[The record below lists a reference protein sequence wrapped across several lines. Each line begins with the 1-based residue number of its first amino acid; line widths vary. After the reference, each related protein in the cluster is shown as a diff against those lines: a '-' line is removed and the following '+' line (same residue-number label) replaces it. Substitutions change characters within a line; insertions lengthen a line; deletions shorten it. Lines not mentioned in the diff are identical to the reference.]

1 MPDNE
6 IVEEKNVEVSAEEQ
20 QILSKL
26 FEYTEPVMLPYREDY
41 ERIIKECY
49 NFKELK
55 QWETDDMQAL
65 AKIDVPTIAADRI
78 GRSIDTIKGIRNNTN
93 SKKKIVKREM
103 GDDRVAEIIDKVADY
118 DDYNSNFAQPKD
130 DAFDSMIDVGIGI
143 RKIGFD
149 VTASGGEGEIFA
161 EFCETEDVG
170 YSRCKKKTLEDITW
184 GWHRTMMDWED
195 AMIINP
201 KKAPMIK
208 GMKAMLESRWEKIK
222 AGHSTGTL
230 LNKDYQGVIGVKSD
244 DKYEYKDQV
253 YIYDF
258 WQKKVVPYRKIV
270 RIEFQEQLIDGVPMQ
285 MPVPKFEKA
294 PIDYEVG
301 ENEQDMGVATDVVW
315 HQYVVASGQGKK
327 DAMILTSAEAKDH
340 PFVGMC
346 ADRTKSQRPRG
357 FIEKVM
363 PHQKRINIALAQKM
377 AFNNKSIKSPLIV
390 KGKVDL
396 QSAVQQSSFG
406 TIFML
411 DQQTEVVNINTTPN
425 VNLQAIEEGNV
436 ARSDMDFAAAASEP
450 SLRGQVGNTNSGIQL
465 SMQQN
470 AAVTPL
476 NVWVKAEQDSEL
488 LFWRKWLYL
497 AITNYKPERYF
508 RILGQEMF
516 QKLVAPKIDPMTGQI
531 IAPPVQLPLQPDV
544 AQYDVIIQ
552 DQSVSDFQKQQSFNA
567 IMAMQ
572 GMSPNGMFDNE
583 FIIKNAPIKNTDDA
597 LASSEKHRNDMMF
610 QMQQM
615 MMQMQNQISEL
626 EKSVPKDNSPKG
638 KPNRNPSQPSN
649 AMQGRNASQAGQ
661 RSMVGG
667 QLGM

>member
-6 IVEEKNVEVSAEEQ
+6 IVEEKNVEVSAEESQ
-20 QILSKL
+20 LLSKL
-26 FEYTEPVMLPYREDY
+26 FEYTEPVMNPYRKDY
-41 ERIIKECY
+41 ENIIKECY

-55 QWETDDMQAL
+55 QWEADDMQAL
-65 AKIDVPTIAADRI
+65 AKMDVPTIAADRI

-103 GDDRVAEIIDKVADY
+103 GDERVAEILDKVADY
-118 DDYNSNFAQPKD
+118 DSYNSNFDAPKD
-130 DAFDSMIDVGIGI
+130 DAFDAMIDIGMGI

-149 VTASGGEGEIFA
+149 PHAQGGEGEIFV
-161 EFCETEDVG
+161 EYCETEDVG

-195 AMIINP
+195 AMLINP
-201 KKAPMIK
+201 DKASMLK
-208 GMKAMLESRWEKIK
+208 GMKTMLESRWEKIK
-222 AGHSTGTL
+222 SGHTTGTL
-230 LNKDYQGVIGVKSD
+230 LNKDYQGVTGIKTESQ
-244 DKYEYKDQV
+244 YEYKDQV
-253 YIYDF
+253 YVYDF
-258 WQKKVVPYRKIV
+258 WRKMVIPYRKV
-270 RIEFQEQLIDGVPMQ
+270 ASLVMGEQAIDGVPIQ
-285 MPVPKFEKA
+285 VPQAKVDKA
-294 PIDYEVG
+294 PIDYVAG
-301 ENEQDMGVATDVVW
+301 EGEQDLGVATEIVW
-315 HQYVVASGQGKK
+315 KQYIVASGEGKK
-327 DAMILTSAEAKDH
+327 DAMLLTQADAKDH

-346 ADRTKSQRPRG
+346 SDRTKSQRPRG
-357 FIEKVM
+357 FIEKVI

-406 TIFML
+406 SIFVL

-508 RILGQEMF
+508 RILGEQEFM
-516 QKLVAPKIDPMTGQI
+516 KLVAPQFDQLTGQMT
-531 IAPPVQLPLQPDV
+531 APPVQLPLSLDV
-544 AQYDVIIQ
+544 AQYDVVIQ

-567 IMAMQ
+567 IIAMQ
-572 GMSPNGMFDNE
+572 GMNPQGMFDE
-583 FIIKNAPIKNTDDA
+583 QFIIKNAPIKNTDDA
-597 LASSEKHRNDMMF
+597 LASNEKHRNDIMFMM
-610 QMQQM
+610 QQQM
-615 MMQMQNQISEL
+615 MMMQQQIAEL

-638 KPNRNPSQPSN
+638 KPNRSPSQPAN
-649 AMQGRNASQAGQ
+649 AMKGANASQAGQ